1 MYSHRDY
8 IDNEEAWKKF
18 LSGDSH
24 ALDIIVK
31 NHYNLL
37 YQYGRK
43 FTYDEGLVKDCIQDL
58 FLDLWQKRKSI
69 HETHSVRNYLMKA
82 LRRRLQRAL
91 SKKKPLISSDEGF
104 LVFQPGAELPPEAS
118 LILKEQHAELADKIK
133 KGIDSLSQRQQEII
147 YLRYYLN
154 ADAGQIADIM
164 QLGRQSV
171 YNLLHEAIDK
181 LRVTSE
187 LYFKPVRLPG
197 ALLLAVL
204 LSSCQ

>member
-1 MYSHRDY
+1 MYSYKDY
-8 IDNEEAWKKF
+8 INIEDIWKKF

-31 NHYNLL
+31 SHYNLL

-43 FTYDEGLVKDCIQDL
+43 FTHDEGLVKDCIQDL
-58 FLDLWQKRKSI
+58 FLDLWQKRRSI
-69 HETHSVRNYLMKA
+69 HETPSVRNYLMKS

-91 SKKKPLISSDEGF
+91 SKRKPFISSDAGF
-104 LVFQPGAELPPEAS
+104 LIFQPGAELPAEAG

-133 KGIDSLSQRQQEII
+133 KGIDSLTRRQQEII

-181 LRVTSE
+181 LRITSE
-187 LYFKPVRLPG
+187 LYFKPVRFPG
-197 ALLLAVL
+197 ALLVAVL
-204 LSSCQ
+204 LSSTI